1 MLTDGDPTRQICQTL
16 WADAIYVKDFRLRHQ
31 WDDRILKSAALV
43 LHKFYE
49 GYDLARLLIQA
60 LDRRHC
66 SDLVSDY
73 LSFFLGFQKVNS

>member
-1 MLTDGDPTRQICQTL
+1 
-16 WADAIYVKDFRLRHQ
+16 
-31 WDDRILKSAALV
+31 LV